1 LVDGGLLDAW
11 SLPPSEVTLM
21 QIKRVLGGLLAL
33 VLSVLIQKGTVIAH
47 AKFLR
52 AEPAPNTTV
61 ASVPQV
67 VRVWFTLAD
76 INEELDAKRSTLSVW
91 DAHGKQ
97 VDDGKGGVDL
107 NDLTHK
113 SMIVRLQSRQPGTY
127 TVKWKAVSSPDLEA
141 TQGSFRFT
149 VGSSKDERL
158 PPLSIVTPKA
168 GATVQSPVVVVF
180 ETPADLSMMTVGE
193 HGMAM
198 GPHLHV
204 ELDKRLTMPTFQQ
217 VTRLGPTRYQVTV
230 GAAIPGKHTI
240 RMYWGSKDHKPIS
253 PVQVVTAL
261 VQ

>member
-1 LVDGGLLDAW
+1 
-11 SLPPSEVTLM
+11 M
-21 QIKRVLGGLLAL
+21 QSKRIMGGLLAL
-33 VLSVLIQKGTVIAH
+33 VLGVLIQKGTVAAH
-47 AKFLR
+47 AKFFR
-52 AEPAPNTTV
+52 AEPAPNSTV
-61 ASVPQV
+61 TSAPQV

-76 INEELDAKRSTLSVW
+76 VNEELDAKGSTLTVL

-107 NDLTHK
+107 NDLSHK

-149 VGSSKDERL
+149 VGTSQGERL
-158 PPLSIVTPKA
+158 PPLAIVTPKA
-168 GATVQSPVVVVF
+168 GATVHSPVVVVF

-193 HGMAM
+193 HGMIM

-204 ELDKRLTMPTFQQ
+204 ELDRRLTMPTFQQ
-217 VTRLGPTRYQVTV
+217 VTRLGPTTYQVTV
-230 GAAIPGKHTI
+230 GPATPGQHTI
-240 RMYWGSKDHKPIS
+240 RVFWASKDHKPVGPI
-253 PVQVVTAL
+253 QVVTAL